1 MEGGPPSFTPGS
13 SFRALLRNSTST
25 APSSSPTGLSPS
37 SAPRSRGLRLT
48 SVDASVGPTTPVP
61 QGDWFGLGPV
71 RSPLLGASR
80 LISLPPG
87 TEMFQFPGFAL
98 HIGVTGVPTGR
109 VSPFGHPGLTACVRL
124 PPAYRS
130 LPRPSSPPC
139 AQASPT
145 GLRSLDHLFVMKQS
159 TRCAAPEGVGGP
171 RAFNST
177 SDSVFDASARSS
189 LDELPVRSRITVLI
203 HIPQSL
209 PFTCQTARA
218 AAGPRSVCRRNRDR
232 DR

>member
-1 MEGGPPSFTPGS
+1 MVSGSLSLPALGCFSPVPHGTRPLSVTRESLALEGGPPSFTPDFSG
-13 SFRALLRNSTST
+13 RALLRNTARPRTS
-25 APSSSPTGLSPS
+25 PSATGLSPS
-37 SAPRSRGLRLT
+37 VAPRSRGLR
-48 SVDASVGPTTPVP
+48 VASRDPSAGPTTPIP
-61 QGDWFGLGPV
+61 QGDRFGLRPV

-98 HIGVTGVPTGR
+98 HIGVTGVPAGR

-145 GLRSLDHLFVMKQS
+145 GLRSLDHNM
-159 TRCAAPEGVGGP
+159 
-171 RAFNST
+171 
-177 SDSVFDASARSS
+177 
-189 LDELPVRSRITVLI
+189 
-203 HIPQSL
+203 
-209 PFTCQTARA
+209 
-218 AAGPRSVCRRNRDR
+218 
-232 DR
+232 

>member
-1 MEGGPPSFTPGS
+1 MEGGPPGFTPDYSG
-13 SFRALLRNSTST
+13 RALLRKSTT
-25 APSSSPTGLSPS
+25 HVTSSSPTGLSPS
-37 SAPRSRGLRLT
+37 LAPRSKGLRLT
-48 SVDASVGPTTPVP
+48 STCASVAPTTPIP
-61 QGDWFGLGPV
+61 QGDRFGLRPV

-145 GLRSLDHLFVMKQS
+145 GLQSLDY
-159 TRCAAPEGVGGP
+159 T
-171 RAFNST
+171 NS
-177 SDSVFDASARSS
+177 VKHSAHSRSA
-189 LDELPVRSRITVLI
+189 I
-203 HIPQSL
+203 
-209 PFTCQTARA
+209 
-218 AAGPRSVCRRNRDR
+218 
-232 DR
+232 